1 MCDSV
6 LRSEHL
12 PATLGQVVHTR
23 VLVLLQVLN
32 MQRVMG
38 MGEYHEEWTSP
49 AMIASELRSSETEG
63 KPVMLVRPVEERAAP
78 ELVAEEYINTI
89 KEVYMIP
96 TEVRRALAPVP
107 RSLLVDK

>member
-1 MCDSV
+1 
-6 LRSEHL
+6 
-12 PATLGQVVHTR
+12 
-23 VLVLLQVLN
+23 

-49 AMIASELRSSETEG
+49 AMIASELKSSELEE
-63 KPVMLVRPVEERAAP
+63 KPVTLVRPIEERAAP

-96 TEVRRALAPVP
+96 TEVHTTILFAFIICF
-107 RSLLVDK
+107 LLF

>member
-1 MCDSV
+1 MGP
-6 LRSEHL
+6 LRSEMI
-12 PATLGQVVHTR
+12 R
-23 VLVLLQVLN
+23 VDAQVLN

-38 MGEYHEEWTSP
+38 MGEHHEEWTSP
-49 AMIASELRSSETEG
+49 DTIASELRSSETEG

-96 TEVRRALAPVP
+96 TEVQYCM
-107 RSLLVDK
+107 RSDTIRNI